1 MEGLFANLMRVTL
14 NMSALAA
21 LTLLCTPLLKK
32 RYSAN
37 WRYWVWMVIAIRL
50 LIPFQMPAIELPD
63 LKEPFQA
70 ALSSAWPEQKNQ
82 KLPAALEEGNQA
94 YREENIPQNLSEKQN
109 NIIVGSS
116 APVSYTH
123 LDVYK
128 RQGPVSIKWIFS
140 RRLN

>member
-70 ALSSAWPEQKNQ
+70 ALSFGLARTEESEVAGCFGRRQPG
-82 KLPAALEEGNQA
+82 LPGRRYSPKSLRAAKQHNCG
-94 YREENIPQNLSEKQN
+94 LSCTQ
-109 NIIVGSS
+109 
-116 APVSYTH
+116 
-123 LDVYK
+123 
-128 RQGPVSIKWIFS
+128 
-140 RRLN
+140 

>member
-50 LIPFQMPAIELPD
+50 
-63 LKEPFQA
+63 
-70 ALSSAWPEQKNQ
+70 
-82 KLPAALEEGNQA
+82 
-94 YREENIPQNLSEKQN
+94 
-109 NIIVGSS
+109 
-116 APVSYTH
+116 
-123 LDVYK
+123 
-128 RQGPVSIKWIFS
+128 
-140 RRLN
+140 